1 MANETLAGG
10 MTEVGTGLPT
20 GVVTFLFGDIEG
32 STQMLENHRA
42 AAGAALALHHELLQT
57 AVEDASGVVFETVG
71 DAVYGAFTRPTDA
84 ITAAVAIQR
93 ALEAEDW
100 GEIGELRARIAV
112 HTGAVETRGEHY
124 FGAALFE
131 CARLQ
136 SLAHGGHTITSAAT
150 SALAARDLADGVEL
164 RALGTYRL
172 KDLLEPMEVLQVDA
186 PEQFF
191 SPAQAISSPGG
202 VCPRGSENE
211 RNPLGPMRS
220 RHSCSR

>member
-131 CARLQ
+131 RARRQ
-136 SLAHGGHTITSAAT
+136 RPRRRRRAT
-150 SALAARDLADGVEL
+150 RARHVPPEGPARADGGPPGRRP
-164 RALGTYRL
+164 RAV
-172 KDLLEPMEVLQVDA
+172 LLSSSGDFEPRGRV
-186 PEQFF
+186 PEGFRERAKP
-191 SPAQAISSPGG
+191 SGSDAIS
-202 VCPRGSENE
+202 
-211 RNPLGPMRS
+211 PLL
-220 RHSCSR
+220 